1 MPLGTSLSGYWRRLQ
16 GELFPALAEEL
27 GPLSERH
34 QQLVTVLEL
43 VRPEAFIGHAH
54 GAVGRPKKD
63 RAALARSFLAKAVFN
78 ICETEALVER
88 LKLDKTLRRLCGWSR
103 IGAVPSESTFS
114 RAFAEFAAGQL
125 PTRLHEALIQATH
138 QATHQ
143 APAGERLGGER
154 LGGERLVGHIARDST
169 AIEAREQT
177 VRKKPKPKQP
187 KRKRG
192 RPKKGEERPKP
203 SPQER
208 RRLERQGEMSLAE
221 MLADL
226 PRVCTPGVKQNA
238 KGYRTHW
245 IGYKLHLDVADGDIP
260 VSAILTS
267 ASLHDSQAAIPLA
280 TMTAARVTSLYDLMD
295 NAYDAPQI
303 KAHSR
308 ALGHVPLIQPHPR
321 NAEGKETLKA
331 EAKRQ
336 KRIGLRPAEQLRYQQ
351 RSAAERVNA
360 NFKDNFAGRMIRLR
374 GPDKITCHI
383 MFSLT
388 ALAAIQIM
396 RLVQ

>member
-1 MPLGTSLSGYWRRLQ
+1 MPLSTSLSEYWRHLQ
-16 GELFPALAEEL
+16 GELLPALAEEL
-27 GPLSERH
+27 GPLSEHH
-34 QQLVTVLEL
+34 QHLVTVLDV

-78 ICETEALVER
+78 ISETEALVDR
-88 LKLDKTLRRLCGWSR
+88 LRLDKVLRRLCGWSR
-103 IGAVPSESTFS
+103 VGAVPSASTFS
-114 RAFAEFAAGQL
+114 RAFAEFAASQL
-125 PTRLHEALIQATH
+125 PARLHEALIQAT
-138 QATHQ
+138 Q
-143 APAGERLGGER
+143 GERLI
-154 LGGERLVGHIARDST
+154 GHIARDAT

-177 VRKKPKPKQP
+177 VRKKPQPRHP

-192 RPKKGEERPKP
+192 RPRKGEERPHK
-203 SPQER
+203 ER
-208 RRLERQGEMSLAE
+208 RRLERQGDMNLAE

-226 PRVCTPGVKQNA
+226 PRACSTGVKQNA

-260 VSAILTS
+260 ISALVTS

-295 NAYDAPQI
+295 SAYDAPEI

-308 ALGHVPLIQPHPR
+308 ALGHVPLIEPNPR
-321 NAEGKETLKA
+321 TAEAKQSRMA

-336 KRIGLRPAEQLRYQQ
+336 KRIGLRVAEHHRYQQ
-351 RSAAERVNA
+351 RAAVERVIA

-383 MFSLT
+383 MFALA

>member
-1 MPLGTSLSGYWRRLQ
+1 MPLGKSLSDDWPDYRRRLQ

-34 QQLVTVLEL
+34 QQVVTVLEL

-103 IGAVPSESTFS
+103 AGAVPSESTFS
-114 RAFAEFAAGQL
+114 RAFAEFAASQL
-125 PTRLHEALIQATH
+125 PARLHEALIQATH
-138 QATHQ
+138 HAC
-143 APAGERLGGER
+143 G
-154 LGGERLVGHIARDST
+154 RLVGHIARDST

-177 VRKKPKPKQP
+177 VRKKPEPPRP

-226 PRVCTPGVKQNA
+226 PRACTPGVKQNA

-295 NAYDAPQI
+295 NAYDAPEI

-321 NAEGKETLKA
+321 NAEGKATLKA

-388 ALAAIQIM
+388 ALAAIQIL

>member
-1 MPLGTSLSGYWRRLQ
+1 MS
-16 GELFPALAEEL
+16 A
-27 GPLSERH
+27 RH
-34 QQLVTVLEL
+34 RQLVTVLDL

-78 ICETEALVER
+78 ISETEVLVER
-88 LKLDKTLRRLCGWSR
+88 LRLDKTLRRLCGWSR
-103 IGAVPSESTFS
+103 VGALPSGSTFS
-114 RAFAEFAAGQL
+114 RAFGEFATSQL
-125 PTRLHEALIQATH
+125 PARLHETLI
-138 QATHQ
+138 
-143 APAGERLGGER
+143 LGAQSG
-154 LGGERLVGHIARDST
+154 RLVGHIARDSS

-177 VRKKPKPKQP
+177 VKPAPAAPRP

-192 RPKKGEERPKP
+192 RPRKGEARPKP
-203 SPQER
+203 PLQER
-208 RRLERQGEMSLAE
+208 RRLERQGEMSLSE

-226 PRVCTPGVKQNA
+226 PRACTPGVKQNA

-245 IGYKLHLDVADGDIP
+245 VGYKLHLDVADGDIP

-295 NAYDAPQI
+295 SAYDVPEI

-308 ALGHVPLIQPHPR
+308 ALGHVPLIAPHPR
-321 NAEGKETLKA
+321 TADGKRKLKM

-336 KRIGLRPAEQLRYQQ
+336 KRIGLRLAEQVRYQQ
-351 RSAAERVNA
+351 RAAAERVIA

-374 GPDKITCHI
+374 GPDKVSCHI

-388 ALAAIQIM
+388 ALAAIQIV
-396 RLVQ
+396 RLAQ